1 MSVYIPVELQGQIR
15 RCFADC
21 CAYCQTAEALTATT
35 FEFEHII
42 PRSAGGETV
51 FDNLCLACPTCNRYQ
66 ATRQTV
72 PDPLTGESV
81 ALFHPHLQVWEE
93 HFAWNEEATELI
105 GLTAVGRATIS
116 ALKMNRS
123 QLIRVRQM
131 WVKMG
136 EHPPSLA

>member
-1 MSVYIPVELQGQIR
+1 MSVYIPVELQRQIR
-15 RCFADC
+15 RRFADC

-51 FDNLCLACPTCNRYQ
+51 FDNLCLACPTCNRYK